1 MSFLWKD
8 LRDGRLVHKDPAPT
22 REELFERSSLRGLDP
37 VPDLTKPISDR
48 WLIVKVRMEGGKWV
62 EEAEETEPDRIWRHI
77 VLSSTT

>member
-22 REELFERSSLRGLDP
+22 REELFDRSSLRERKNL
-37 VPDLTKPISDR
+37 DLTKPIDDR

-62 EEAEETEPDRIWRHI
+62 EEAEESEPDRIWRLL
-77 VLSSTT
+77 VGAASS